1 MTRDEGVGGSGR
13 SCGHAR
19 RTRLATQRAITSVDG
34 SHASVSEGPRRHS
47 RDVFAPREP
56 QSSQRRRRG
65 WTRRAPRL
73 DAACSAATSSAQ
85 SKPPPLVGRASATI
99 SSSAMLRVKY
109 EARGE
114 ARPICDRWGKSKCE
128 LVDPSENFWS
138 REEFSRWLD
147 ATLLNAPRRRQ
158 VIDRSRHRHHDV
170 SAITLLR
177 EPRSFYYLE

>member
-1 MTRDEGVGGSGR
+1 MGHDIWSESRVIFAWMTRDEGVGGSGR

-128 LVDPSENFWS
+128 LVDWSENFWS
-138 REEFSRWLD
+138 REE
-147 ATLLNAPRRRQ
+147 
-158 VIDRSRHRHHDV
+158 
-170 SAITLLR
+170 
-177 EPRSFYYLE
+177 